1 MHELSI
7 VMGIVDIAATAVKKA
22 NASTVEVI
30 ELEIGELS
38 GIETDALLFA
48 WDAAVKNTVL
58 AQAQRDIRFIPG
70 RARCSDCGE
79 VFDMRQLYDPC
90 PQCGNFLN
98 EIIQGRELKVKALTV
113 S

>member
-7 VMGIVDIAATAVKKA
+7 VLGIVDIAATTVQKA
-22 NASTVEVI
+22 NAHTVDRI
-30 ELEIGELS
+30 ELEIGELA

-48 WDAAVKNTVL
+48 WDAAIKNTVL
-58 AQAQRDIRFIPG
+58 ARAMRDIRHVPG
-70 RARCSDCGE
+70 KARCLDCGE
-79 VFDMRQLYDPC
+79 VFDMHELYDPC
-90 PQCGNFLN
+90 PKCNNYLN